1 MINKILIIGFGNIG
15 KRHFNYLKR
24 RFPEATVKVLKTKNS
39 KNHKELSKSSVLP
52 ENKISEFI
60 PNLTVISNPSSMHL
74 FYAKKALEM
83 RSNIFIEKPL
93 SDKITGIKS
102 FIKRVESSKIHVFV
116 GYNLRFLDTL
126 IELKRLVESK
136 ILGKIYSVHCE
147 TGQYLPEWR
156 KTNYKKTVSASNKL
170 GGGVVLELSHEIDYL
185 NWLFGEISWVNSHM
199 AKISKLDVDAE
210 DSASF
215 MMGTKLDN
223 PAIINLNLDFIRRN
237 KTREMRIIGEKS
249 SLRWQAEPSSIQKWN
264 LEKQNWENIFIS
276 DQNIS
281 DTYEIQWEYFFKKIF
296 NNHHSTKSLHES
308 LKTMKIINAAKKS
321 SSLSGKR
328 ISINDS

>member
-15 KRHFNYLKR
+15 KRHFKYLKN
-24 RFPEATVKVLKTKNS
+24 RFPKAIVKVLKTKNS
-39 KNHKELSKSSVLP
+39 KNHTELSKSSLLP
-52 ENKISEFI
+52 ENKISNFI

-74 FYAKKALEM
+74 FYAKKVLEM
-83 RSNIFIEKPL
+83 KSNIFIEKPL
-93 SDKITGIKS
+93 NDKIIGLKT
-102 FIKRVESSKIHVFV
+102 FIKQVELSKIHVLV
-116 GYNLRFLDTL
+116 GYNLRFLESL
-126 IELKRLVESK
+126 IELKRLIDNK
-136 ILGKIYSVHCE
+136 ILGKIYSVQCE

-156 KTNYKKTVSASNKL
+156 TSNYEKTVSASNKL

-199 AKISKLDVDAE
+199 ATISKLKIDVE

-215 MMGTKLDN
+215 MMGTKSDN

-237 KTREMRIIGEKS
+237 KTREMTIIGEKS
-249 SLRWQAEPSSIQKWN
+249 SLRWQAEPSRIQKWN
-264 LEKQNWENIFIS
+264 LENQNWENIFTS
-276 DQNIS
+276 DQKIS

-296 NNHHSTKSLHES
+296 NNNHSIKSLRDS
-308 LKTMKIINAAKKS
+308 LKTMRIIKSAKKS